1 MLQIKKLLFPV
12 DLSAVSSTIASSVIA
27 LGEKFDAE
35 IHLVHVAVTM
45 EEIAG
50 AYGPDMILPDI
61 EDEVVQT
68 AERELEKFEQQFFAG
83 YPDKKRA
90 VLKGDPVDKIIA
102 YIRAEKIDLVV
113 MGTHGRKGID
123 KIIFGSVADRM
134 VKNSPVPVM
143 TINPYRKGW

>member
-1 MLQIKKLLFPV
+1 MMQIKKLLFPV

-83 YPDKKRA
+83 YPTKKRV
-90 VLKGDPVDKIIA
+90 VLKGDPVDQIIA
-102 YIRAEKIDLVV
+102 YIGTEKIDLVV

-143 TINPYRKGW
+143 TINPYRKAW

>member
-1 MLQIKKLLFPV
+1 MMEIKKLLFPV
-12 DLSAVSSTIASSVIA
+12 DLSAVSSKIAPSVIDFA
-27 LGEKFDAE
+27 EAFDAE

-50 AYGPDMILPDI
+50 SYGPDMILPDI
-61 EDEVVQT
+61 EDEVVQG

-83 YPDKKRA
+83 YTTKKRV
-90 VLKGDPVDKIIA
+90 VLKGDPVDEIIA
-102 YIRAEKIDLVV
+102 YIRAEKIDLVI

-143 TINPYRKGW
+143 TINPYRRV

>member
-1 MLQIKKLLFPV
+1 V
-12 DLSAVSSTIASSVIA
+12 DSRQENAGMTDGGTRRTIIFCHA
-27 LGEKFDAE
+27 
-35 IHLVHVAVTM
+35 
-45 EEIAG
+45 
-50 AYGPDMILPDI
+50 PNI
-61 EDEVVQT
+61 EDEVVQG

-83 YPDKKRA
+83 YPTKKRA
-90 VLKGDPVDKIIA
+90 VLKGDPVDQIIA

-143 TINPYRKGW
+143 MMNAYRKA